1 MNNKKE
7 KVALVL
13 SGGGSRGAYEAGVWQ
28 ALTEMGID
36 IDIVTGASV
45 GAINGAM
52 VCQGDLDLT
61 VKLWKEMETH
71 MIFDMPEGSQA
82 IDYAKEIVANKGAGS
97 TRLRE
102 LLNKYVDEDA
112 IRNSKVDYGLVVV
125 ERANLKPH
133 YLYKEEIKKGQLVDY
148 ILASASVFPAV
159 HACEID
165 GKEYIDG
172 GYADVL
178 PVDMALK
185 KGATKVIG
193 VKLNAM
199 GILKHEPL
207 KAAPDLTIIE
217 SRWTLGN
224 TLIFDI
230 DNARRIMRIGYL
242 DAMKAF
248 GIFDGIYYAFAKGD
262 FSKTDLKLAD
272 ACAHIFDMDS
282 ILVYTKEMFLKR
294 LKQVV
299 DEAARRVDDSADYLK
314 DLTGSHMKMAEVIK
328 NIKNVTNNKA
338 LCFTVAENLKERG
351 SDSIFLSRTAVR
363 LIPEQILAA
372 RFLVKNRLV

>member
-125 ERANLKPH
+125 ERP
-133 YLYKEEIKKGQLVDY
+133 I
-148 ILASASVFPAV
+148 
-159 HACEID
+159 
-165 GKEYIDG
+165 
-172 GYADVL
+172 
-178 PVDMALK
+178 
-185 KGATKVIG
+185 
-193 VKLNAM
+193 
-199 GILKHEPL
+199 
-207 KAAPDLTIIE
+207 
-217 SRWTLGN
+217 
-224 TLIFDI
+224 
-230 DNARRIMRIGYL
+230 
-242 DAMKAF
+242 
-248 GIFDGIYYAFAKGD
+248 
-262 FSKTDLKLAD
+262 
-272 ACAHIFDMDS
+272 
-282 ILVYTKEMFLKR
+282 
-294 LKQVV
+294 
-299 DEAARRVDDSADYLK
+299 
-314 DLTGSHMKMAEVIK
+314 
-328 NIKNVTNNKA
+328 
-338 LCFTVAENLKERG
+338 
-351 SDSIFLSRTAVR
+351 
-363 LIPEQILAA
+363 
-372 RFLVKNRLV
+372 